1 MDIEADLP
9 TDQSPESA
17 EYWQFLESLM
27 LDRQDYYQSDAQY

>member
-9 TDQSPESA
+9 TDQPESA
-17 EYWQFLESLM
+17 EYLQFLESLM